1 MAPGQAYQI
10 VVTFDPQS
18 GSVQVQ
24 GPIAHPFMCAGAL
37 MEALRV
43 VQKRATAREAKKANG
58 TDLLVV
64 SGDGLVKPR

>member
-1 MAPGQAYQI
+1 MSANAHRI
-10 VVTFDPQS
+10 IIDFDPQS

-24 GPIAHPFMCAGAL
+24 GPIDHPFWMAGAL
-37 MEALRV
+37 TEALRV

-64 SGDGLVKPR
+64 SPDGVVKR

>member
-1 MAPGQAYQI
+1 MQPGQAFQLI
-10 VVTFDPQS
+10 VTFEPQS

-24 GPIAHPFMCAGAL
+24 GPLDHPFWCAGAL

-43 VQKRATAREAKKANG
+43 VQNRATAREAKKKNG

-64 SGDGLVKPR
+64 SGDGIVKT

>member
-1 MAPGQAYQI
+1 MQPGEAHRLI
-10 VVTFDPQS
+10 IIFDPQS
-18 GSVQVQ
+18 GSVQLQ
-24 GPIAHPFMCAGAL
+24 GPIDHPFWCAGAL

-64 SGDGLVKPR
+64 SGDGIVKT

>member
-1 MAPGQAYQI
+1 MTAQAYQLI
-10 VVTFDPQS
+10 ITFDPQS

-24 GPIAHPFMCAGAL
+24 GPIDHPFWCSGAL

-43 VQKRATAREAKKANG
+43 VQKRASAREAKKANG

-64 SGDGLVKPR
+64 SQDGLVRS

>member
-1 MAPGQAYQI
+1 MTAQAYQLI
-10 VVTFDPQS
+10 ITFDPQS

-24 GPIAHPFMCAGAL
+24 GPIDHPFWCAGAL

-64 SGDGLVKPR
+64 SQDGLVRS